1 MEPFFQGLLVDDC
14 YKQFTPA
21 QGHKFT
27 VGDVSGSPVAMLLAG
42 YASGT
47 LEIKDG
53 VDDKTCLIPI
63 MQQYCDIILATGNGR
78 ISSDNSEK
86 MLALTSELMAIL
98 QPVVSEPLAP
108 DARSGLLF
116 LGDNMNDRMDPDYRI
131 QARVISLLA
140 SAGAEFLRGN
150 HDVSDIQQDVRRQG
164 YNHPLTP
171 YDKQITVQLKDFF
184 LPALYVTETNTL
196 YTHNGVTL
204 NPSGKV
210 LYALPEQQEGLT
222 LLPEELSGKTNGKQ
236 ISEWITENAS
246 CYTDSLVVESG
257 DSDTNEQRTG
267 LTPSMFRPELD
278 ELECCAACLKIK
290 QVAGH
295 SGEGLQK
302 RENAIRINGTGIV
315 NGSPYMLPVAA
326 LTGVPELY

>member
-1 MEPFFQGLLVDDC
+1 MTSRSRQAA
-14 YKQFTPA
+14 YSK
-21 QGHKFT
+21 
-27 VGDVSGSPVAMLLAG
+27 
-42 YASGT
+42 
-47 LEIKDG
+47 IKNSFNDEA
-53 VDDKTCLIPI
+53 CLIPI
-63 MQQYCDIILATGNGR
+63 MQRYRDIILTTGDGR
-78 ISSDNSEK
+78 ISSDNSKK
-86 MLALTSELMAIL
+86 MLALTLELMAML
-98 QPVVSEPLAP
+98 QPVVSEPLAS

-150 HDVSDIQQDVRRQG
+150 HDVSDIEQDVGRQG

-171 YDKQITVQLKDFF
+171 YDKRITVQLKDFF
-184 LPALYVTETNTL
+184 LPALYVPETNTL

-204 NPSGKV
+204 NPAGKV
-210 LYALPEQQEGLT
+210 LYALPEQQVGLT
-222 LLPEELSGKTNGKQ
+222 LLSEELSGKTNGKQ

-246 CYTDSLVVESG
+246 YYTDNFVVESG
-257 DSDTNEQRTG
+257 DSDTDEQRAS

-278 ELECCAACLKIK
+278 ELEYCAASLKIK

-302 RENAIRINGTGIV
+302 RENAIRINGTGMV
-315 NGSPYMLPVAA
+315 
-326 LTGVPELY
+326 